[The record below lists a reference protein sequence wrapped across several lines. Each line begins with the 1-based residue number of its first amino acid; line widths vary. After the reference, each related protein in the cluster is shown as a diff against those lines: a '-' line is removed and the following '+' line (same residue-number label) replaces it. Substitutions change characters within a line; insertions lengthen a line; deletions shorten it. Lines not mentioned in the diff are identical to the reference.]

1 MLSMVF
7 TSDEIKRR
15 LQPIFSSH
23 HIRQAILFGSYSK
36 GTATKASDVDL
47 LVDSNLRGLKFIG
60 FVEELR
66 EALDNKDMDV
76 LDVTHIEPKSRIAE
90 EIQQTGIE
98 IYPDRRKTP
107 PFRAGD
113 IRRVCRIC
121 VSN

>member
-1 MLSMVF
+1 MRNVYTIDQIRDLLAPVF
-7 TSDEIKRR
+7 HKNNVRK
-15 LQPIFSSH
+15 
-23 HIRQAILFGSYSK
+23 AMLFGSYSK

-90 EIQQTGIE
+90 EIHQTGIE
-98 IYPDRRKTP
+98 IYAR
-107 PFRAGD
+107 
-113 IRRVCRIC
+113 
-121 VSN
+121 